1 MDHPMSIGME
11 KEPSYGLTLG
21 MADILQ
27 SRKII
32 ILISGPTKQAI
43 TKEFLSGKMTTSV
56 PASWLW
62 LHPNV
67 TCLIEEDVMPG

>member
-1 MDHPMSIGME
+1 
-11 KEPSYGLTLG
+11 

-32 ILISGPTKQAI
+32 ILISGSAKQAI
-43 TKEFLSGKMTTSV
+43 TKELLSGKMTTSV

-67 TCLIEEDVMPG
+67 TCLIEENAIPELPI